1 MKLIHEEKMCCG
13 YRKCPVIKVFG
24 DGSVELRDD
33 DAETGSVGVIK
44 LRPEQVDR
52 IAELRAA
59 HKE

>member
-1 MKLIHEEKMCCG
+1 MKMVHQETMCCG
-13 YRKCPVIKVFG
+13 SKRCPAIKVFE

-44 LRPEQVDR
+44 LRPEHLDR

-59 HKE
+59 KE